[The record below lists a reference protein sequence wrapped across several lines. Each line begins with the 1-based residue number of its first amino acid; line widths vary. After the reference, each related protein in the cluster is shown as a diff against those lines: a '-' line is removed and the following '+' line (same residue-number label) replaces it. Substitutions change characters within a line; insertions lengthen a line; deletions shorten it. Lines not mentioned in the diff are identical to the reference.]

1 MYVFWGAYL
10 QITMPC
16 GMLCRYAGFF
26 SPGLEGLE
34 RLERRIIATS
44 DESLQRPGNEQNIPV
59 FQVFCYFSCAPG
71 LTQMQL
77 SDPDMQDH
85 ASILHTVIIFK
96 ICMCMHVHVH
106 ITYNLHTVYV

>member
-1 MYVFWGAYL
+1 MFFWGH
-10 QITMPC
+10 ICKSPC
-16 GMLCRYAGFF
+16 HAGCYAAMQVFF

>member
-1 MYVFWGAYL
+1 MLCMFFWGH
-10 QITMPC
+10 ICKSPC
-16 GMLCRYAGFF
+16 HAGCYA
-26 SPGLEGLE
+26 
-34 RLERRIIATS
+34 AM
-44 DESLQRPGNEQNIPV
+44 
-59 FQVFCYFSCAPG
+59 QVFFRQDLKDLND